1 MRRPI
6 AAAVAVVV
14 ATLVLVLVVPASPAS
29 AHGDTATVDEVG
41 TSVNPDG
48 SYTVDVLL
56 VYDDGDPVEGAD
68 VVVTADVPGFGPI
81 PITMEPGDR
90 PGAYT
95 GDVVFDTDA
104 EVTFTVTSTSPAATR
119 TFTTPVDSATPTTAA
134 APTTTVD
141 TPATA
146 TATATA
152 TDESSGE
159 SGDDDTGS
167 SAPNIIANGAL
178 LLIGAAG
185 AFFAIRWWRN
195 RRSTT

>member
-1 MRRPI
+1 MRRPL
-6 AAAVAVVV
+6 AGAVAASVAALLLVV
-14 ATLVLVLVVPASPAS
+14 AVSPAS
-29 AHGDTATVDEVG
+29 AHGDTATFTEVATG
-41 TSVNPDG
+41 VNPDG

-56 VYDDGDPVEGAD
+56 VYDDGDGVEGAD
-68 VVVTADVPGFGPI
+68 VTVTADVPGFGPI

-104 EVTFTVTSTSPAATR
+104 EVTFTATSASPAATS
-119 TFTTPVDSATPTTAA
+119 TFTTPVDAATPTTAA
-134 APTTTVD
+134 APATTAVD
-141 TPATA
+141 VPATA
-146 TATATA
+146 TATAT
-152 TDESSGE
+152 DDSGGE
-159 SGDDDTGS
+159 SDDDTGS

-195 RRSTT
+195 RRSTA